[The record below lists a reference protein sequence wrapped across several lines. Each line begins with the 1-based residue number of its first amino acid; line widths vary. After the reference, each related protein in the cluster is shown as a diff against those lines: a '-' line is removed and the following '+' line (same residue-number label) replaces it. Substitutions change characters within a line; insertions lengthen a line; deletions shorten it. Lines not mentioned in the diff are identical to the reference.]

1 VTRRAHVWA
10 AWAAV
15 AGLAACARTPQADE
29 SQPLAPSAVPAPFVP
44 PVDHLAPGELAEGD
58 ARAFGLVL
66 PRDLQVEAAVMD
78 VVYAGGQIGIH
89 PLAKYFRA
97 HLEGGSL
104 DEGDSSATFERVR
117 IPATP
122 GREFRVHIGRS
133 PNGSRV
139 EISDTTKPP
148 APDLPDEAAR
158 WRAVGLTPEGRP
170 ILPTHVD

>member
-1 VTRRAHVWA
+1 MTRRARCWA

-15 AGLAACARTPQADE
+15 AGLSACARTPQADE
-29 SQPLAPSAVPAPFVP
+29 STSAPSAVAAPVAPPA
-44 PVDHLAPGELAEGD
+44 DHLAPGELAEGD

-66 PRDLQVEAAVMD
+66 PRDLHLEGTFVDAAYAIGQVGV
-78 VVYAGGQIGIH
+78 H

-97 HLEGGSL
+97 HLEGGSF
-104 DEGDSSATFERVR
+104 DEDDTSATFERVR

-133 PNGSRV
+133 PNGARV
-139 EISDTTKPP
+139 EILDTTKPP

>member
-1 VTRRAHVWA
+1 M
-10 AWAAV
+10 

-29 SQPLAPSAVPAPFVP
+29 SQPSPSAVPAPAVA
-44 PVDHLAPGELAEGD
+44 PVDHLAPGELVEGD

-66 PRDLQVEAAVMD
+66 PRDLHVEAAVMD
-78 VVYAGGQIGIH
+78 VVYSGGPIGVH

-104 DEGDSSATFERVR
+104 NEDDTSATFEHVR

-122 GREFRVHIGRS
+122 DREFRVHVGRS

-139 EISDTTKPP
+139 EILDTTRPP